1 MRLPN
6 GDKAQLSDKLER
18 YCLNFNH
25 RKGKDKA
32 ALFRD
37 RLGITLEN
45 KVILESALL
54 SAARRDDAILRSRD
68 QYGEHFN
75 IRLFMQTNVGES
87 WILSCWIIRQ
97 GEDFPRLTNA
107 YPVRALRR

>member
-6 GDKAQLSDKLER
+6 GDKAQLGDKLER

-45 KVILESALL
+45 KVILESALR
-54 SAARRDDAILRSRD
+54 SAVLQDEAVLRSRD
-68 QYGEHFN
+68 
-75 IRLFMQTNVGES
+75 
-87 WILSCWIIRQ
+87 
-97 GEDFPRLTNA
+97 
-107 YPVRALRR
+107 